1 MSENKRSAAAAALL
15 LLLLLLKLLKWAHYS
30 PEVHGHYRCEIT

>member
-15 LLLLLLKLLKWAHYS
+15 LLLLLKLLKWAHYS
-30 PEVHGHYRCEIT
+30 LEVHGHYRCEIT